1 MALRYTIAAKQA
13 PNPTDEHVGA
23 RVRVSTKIEELNDS
37 LVNLLFDPAE
47 VILKP
52 SDERACRIQ
61 WVLLRHVVFLSLCAP
76 SLVACR
82 ACVEHVAC
90 HDGAKRAY
98 GV

>member
-52 SDERACRIQ
+52 SDERAWRIQ
-61 WVLLRHVVFLSLCAP
+61 WVLPRHVVFLSLAP
-76 SLVACR
+76 LVWSPAEL
-82 ACVEHVAC
+82 VSSMC